1 MPLLV
6 GLLDASAVRRSLD
19 IPLGVDGVSA
29 YSDVDLDELATKQS
43 AGGGMLNSIANMANS
58 ILGAGA
64 YSSLALPSVLV
75 YDPTPLR
82 DCWYATSIKSYFIVP
97 KR

>member
-6 GLLDASAVRRSLD
+6 GLLDASAARRSLD

-29 YSDVDLDELATKQS
+29 CSDIDLDECAAQQS

-64 YSSLALPSVLV
+64 YSTVPPSSAQVDGLPLLKELLV
-75 YDPTPLR
+75 YQFT
-82 DCWYATSIKSYFIVP
+82 CFIFP
-97 KR
+97 RH

>member
-6 GLLDASAVRRSLD
+6 GLLDASAVRRSSD

-29 YSDVDLDELATKQS
+29 YSDIDLDEFAAQQS

-64 YSSLALPSVLV
+64 YSPVPPSSAQVDGPPHL
-75 YDPTPLR
+75 
-82 DCWYATSIKSYFIVP
+82 
-97 KR
+97 